1 MEKRQKIFADT
12 KGVIM
17 GMYNQLQ
24 HDYDVMTMTLPE
36 DKKDFVKKEVKAVSE
51 KLEGE
56 SRKISLMYI
65 ANVLFPCFIHNIIN
79 RVFFVPV
86 VTRFEDKVQKIVD
99 FVGNL
104 KAFDASLK
112 NMDAWM
118 KEADANLNEIKNA
131 SGSMTPE
138 DRVSLTM
145 ELEED
150 VAAKV
155 KVIEENIKIEEELLP
170 QGENVSR
177 WFNYLLSSCF
187 KSKYLQV

>member
-79 RVFFVPV
+79 GFFLFQLSP
-86 VTRFEDKVQKIVD
+86 D
-99 FVGNL
+99 
-104 KAFDASLK
+104 
-112 NMDAWM
+112 
-118 KEADANLNEIKNA
+118 
-131 SGSMTPE
+131 
-138 DRVSLTM
+138 
-145 ELEED
+145 
-150 VAAKV
+150 
-155 KVIEENIKIEEELLP
+155 
-170 QGENVSR
+170 SR
-177 WFNYLLSSCF
+177 T
-187 KSKYLQV
+187 KSKKL